1 MPDGKQEEEEE
12 PKEFLPPRDIQS
24 WARQQ
29 IKDAAKEFELRVK
42 EVTSL
47 ATAYSAGEI
56 APNQAEE
63 RYFRYYHRWG
73 DALCGVS
80 VGDDWP
86 DDKIIAKID
95 ESRDPFITPQDRRA
109 RRSRPFKQSPDDSG
123 HSR

>member
-1 MPDGKQEEEEE
+1 MPDGKQEDDEE
-12 PKEFLPPRDIQS
+12 PEKFLPPKDIQS

-47 ATAYSAGEI
+47 AIAYSAGEI
-56 APNQAEE
+56 TPDQAEE
-63 RYFRYYHRWG
+63 RYSRYYHRWG
-73 DALCGVS
+73 DTLCGVS

-95 ESRDPFITPQDRRA
+95 ASRDPFITPQDRRA
-109 RRSRPFKQSPDDSG
+109 RRRRLSEQSPG
-123 HSR
+123 EGGQSR